1 MLDPSEPRRQ
11 FPRLKIGPEKL
22 EIIKREQARW
32 RSDATM
38 VSRKIQTTLRI
49 IHALVLREI
58 MTRFGR
64 EHLGFLWLVLEP
76 LLLTTLVMIGMTIL
90 NGTTKNDVTIV
101 QLVLTGYSMAS
112 LWRHIIAR
120 FLHCFRHNA
129 GLMFHRNVKPMD
141 TILGRFFLETT
152 GTLIS
157 FFVAYITLYLLDLI
171 GPIKDLTLLLGAWY
185 LLALFSFAAAVCI
198 AALCELWE
206 PLEKFV
212 QPMLYVTL
220 PLTGVF
226 YLVSWMPSQYHH
238 VLLLSPMVNT
248 MEMFRSGMIG
258 PTIQTYYNVEFVIYV
273 TIFLAAFG
281 LLLMRKAEAHI
292 KIE

>member
-11 FPRLKIGPEKL
+11 FPKLEIGPEKL

-112 LWRHIIAR
+112 LWRHIIGR

-185 LLALFSFAAAVCI
+185 LLALFSFVAAVCI

-226 YLVSWMPSQYHH
+226 YLVSWMPSQYHN

>member
-11 FPRLKIGPEKL
+11 FQRLKIGPEKL

-38 VSRKIQTTLRI
+38 VSRKIKTTLRI

-112 LWRHIIAR
+112 LWRHIIGR

>member
-32 RSDATM
+32 RSDATI

-112 LWRHIIAR
+112 LWRHIIGR

-226 YLVSWMPSQYHH
+226 YLVSWMPSQYHQ